1 MGKLRSGY
9 GSSLVSHRSSD
20 WLPEPPEV
28 GLSCCGVLP
37 IWVYLGTLEWRL
49 CIFGQ
54 QRRLQEAVTGLSPAW
69 SAALKRVPNSS
80 FAPLT
85 GLSDFLLPHS

>member
-1 MGKLRSGY
+1 MRRPLCKLGKLRSGY

-49 CIFGQ
+49 
-54 QRRLQEAVTGLSPAW
+54 QEAVTGLSPAW